1 MGNVPDGLGRD
12 AASAANVKRGWAK
25 PAAFVCL
32 ALAVVAASCA
42 IGGADGFASFAPW
55 AELEALVGENLALA
69 LAVYFACTVVGCTV
83 FVLPGMVFALAAG
96 MLFGPVLGTAAC
108 VVAATAGA
116 VLAFLAGRF
125 FLRDVIRP
133 RAMRNAYLR
142 RWLFEDVDV
151 NAVALLAVTRLVPL
165 FPYNLQN
172 FAYGVTDM
180 RLSTFAACSFL
191 FMIPGT
197 AMYVLAGAGIVE
209 GAGGVSYFISAA
221 VAAACVCAVSMLLK
235 KRYRID
241 GEGVCDEMK
250 GGE

>member
-1 MGNVPDGLGRD
+1 MANALDGPGQD
-12 AASAANVKRGWAK
+12 AAPAANAKRGWVK
-25 PAAFVCL
+25 PAVFACL
-32 ALAVVAASCA
+32 ALAAVAASCA
-42 IGGADGFASFAPW
+42 IGGVNGLASFSPW
-55 AELEALVGENLALA
+55 AELEALVSENLAFA

-108 VVAATAGA
+108 AVAATAGA

-125 FLRDVIRP
+125 FLRDAIRP
-133 RAMRNAYLR
+133 RAMRNAHLR
-142 RWLFEDVDV
+142 RWLFDDVGV

-180 RLSTFAACSFL
+180 RLSTYTAFSFL

-197 AMYVLAGAGIVE
+197 AMYVLAGAGVAE
-209 GAGGVSYFISAA
+209 GAGGVLYLALAA
-221 VAAACVCAVSMLLK
+221 VAAACVCAASMLLK

-241 GEGVCDEMK
+241 GEGVCDEME

>member
-1 MGNVPDGLGRD
+1 MGDDFGESGQD
-12 AASAANVKRGWAK
+12 AAIAARTERGWAK
-25 PAAFVCL
+25 PAVFACL

-42 IGGADGFASFAPW
+42 IGGADGFASFPLW
-55 AELEALVGENLALA
+55 ARLETLVEENLALA
-69 LAVYFACTVVGCTV
+69 LAVYLACTIVGCTV

-108 VVAATAGA
+108 VVAATTGA

-125 FLRDVIRP
+125 FLRDAIRP
-133 RAMRNAYLR
+133 RAMKNAYLR
-142 RWLFEDVDV
+142 RWLFEGADV

-180 RLSTFAACSFL
+180 SLSTYTALSFL

-197 AMYVLAGAGIVE
+197 AMYVLAGAGV
-209 GAGGVSYFISAA
+209 AGGVGGIRYLALA
-221 VAAACVCAVSMLLK
+221 VGVAVCVCAVSMLLK
-235 KRYRID
+235 RRYRLD
-241 GEGVCDEMK
+241 GADAGDNA
-250 GGE
+250 GRGR